1 MERRPRDNPVQP
13 PPIPATPPPLH
24 ATEDPEPV
32 LEAHP
37 RYRAGDNAFN
47 REQGFMLIYI
57 MVLAFLVYHLL
68 RVYVSRFWT
77 YLTTPKTVNSDKK
90 AQ

>member
-1 MERRPRDNPVQP
+1 
-13 PPIPATPPPLH
+13 
-24 ATEDPEPV
+24 
-32 LEAHP
+32 
-37 RYRAGDNAFN
+37 
-47 REQGFMLIYI
+47 MLIYI